1 MEMKKLISAHEFC
14 ASHHVEISFIRSL
27 EETGLIEITTI
38 EDTGFIK
45 VSQLQQ
51 LEKILRLY
59 NELGI
64 NIEGIDTITHLLHRI
79 IDLQDEVTALKNRLR
94 LFENDESEENKKL

>member
-1 MEMKKLISAHEFC
+1 MEMKKFISAHDFC
-14 ASHHVEISFIRSL
+14 ASHHIEISFIRSL

-38 EDTGFIK
+38 EDIGFIP

-51 LEKILRLY
+51 LEKIVRLY

-64 NIEGIDTITHLLHRI
+64 NVEGIDTITHLLHRI
-79 IDLQDEVTALKNRLR
+79 IVLQDEVTALRNRLR
-94 LFENDESEENKKL
+94 LFKTEGIE

>member
-1 MEMKKLISAHEFC
+1 MDKKKLISAHEFC
-14 ASHHVEISFIRSL
+14 ASHHIEISFIHSL

-38 EDTGFIK
+38 EEMRFIP

-51 LEKILRLY
+51 LEKIVRLY

-79 IDLQDEVTALKNRLR
+79 ISLQDEVTALTNRLR
-94 LFENDESEENKKL
+94 LFENEEFE

>member
-1 MEMKKLISAHEFC
+1 MEMKKFISAHEFC
-14 ASHHVEISFIRSL
+14 ASHHIEISFIRSL

-38 EDTGFIK
+38 EDTGFIS

-51 LEKILRLY
+51 LEKIVRLY

-64 NIEGIDTITHLLHRI
+64 NVEGIDTITHLLHRI
-79 IDLQDEVTALKNRLR
+79 IVLQDEVTTLRNRLR
-94 LFENDESEENKKL
+94 LFKND